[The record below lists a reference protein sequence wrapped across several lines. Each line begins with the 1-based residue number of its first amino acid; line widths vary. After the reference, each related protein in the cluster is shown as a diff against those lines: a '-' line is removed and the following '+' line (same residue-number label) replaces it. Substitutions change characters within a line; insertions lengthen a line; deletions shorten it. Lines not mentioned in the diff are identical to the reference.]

1 MENNENDM
9 NKKSNTN
16 ETTNKPENDLL
27 INTIIEE
34 EDKNKKTN
42 NPEQNKLDWKEIEK
56 WNNIKEAER
65 ENEYGVDITKLGKNN
80 KKIDIFAK
88 ILDITIKTLYI
99 IGKGAVILA
108 IILGLLWVINTFTSA
123 PEMIKEMKKV
133 FDIK

>member
-16 ETTNKPENDLL
+16 ETTNKPENDFL
-27 INTIIEE
+27 INDIIEE
-34 EDKNKKTN
+34 EDKNKKAN
-42 NPEQNKLDWKEIEK
+42 NIDQNKLDWKEIEK

-123 PEMIKEMKKV
+123 PEMINEMKKA

>member
-1 MENNENDM
+1 MESNENDM
-9 NKKSNTN
+9 N
-16 ETTNKPENDLL
+16 NKNNDNKEKEEDLL
-27 INTIIEE
+27 INDLIEE
-34 EDKNKKTN
+34 EDRNQNN

-56 WNNIKEAER
+56 WNKIKEAER
-65 ENEYGVDITKLGKNN
+65 ESEYGVDITKLGKNN

-123 PEMIKEMKKV
+123 PEMIKEMKKA